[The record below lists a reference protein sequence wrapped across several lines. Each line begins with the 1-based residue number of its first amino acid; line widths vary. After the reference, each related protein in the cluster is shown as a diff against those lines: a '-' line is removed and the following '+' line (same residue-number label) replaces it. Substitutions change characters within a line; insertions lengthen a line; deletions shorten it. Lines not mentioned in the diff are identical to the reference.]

1 MLKPLHPSKPES
13 VLLLVLR
20 VALGGMFL
28 FSAWMKLF
36 PANID
41 LNLGLFAISTGP
53 LPGMHFFAQA
63 VRSFDLLPE
72 SMVPIVVYGIPWT
85 EAIVG
90 ICLILGIASRGAG
103 LLGFLLLLVFTVG
116 VGTVLFRKLNIT
128 CGCFGRYKLIC
139 QGSVGQ
145 CKIGENLI
153 LMSML
158 WVVARRT
165 GGRFGFDK
173 GWID

>member
-1 MLKPLHPSKPES
+1 MLKPLHPTKAES

-20 VALGGMFL
+20 VALGCMFL
-28 FSAWMKLF
+28 FSAWMKLS
-36 PANID
+36 PANMF
-41 LNLGLFAISTGP
+41 GMGP

-90 ICLILGIASRGAG
+90 VCLILGIASRGAG
-103 LLGFLLLLVFTVG
+103 MLGFLLLLVFTVG
-116 VGTVLFRKLNIT
+116 VGTVLYRKLNIS

-139 QGSVGQ
+139 QGAVGQ
-145 CKIGENLI
+145 CKVGENLI